1 MMGFAAAQAILQI
14 GAMADYLISCNA
26 SGARVPAIL
35 DNKDPDA
42 PSLFEPAA
50 LLRQARRQ
58 KGLPVADMPRL
69 CVLDPDGDIVRR
81 LQHSGAATR
90 AADWPCYHTELFRF
104 RLAGETAGI
113 VGCAV
118 GAPFAVL
125 VAEELFACGC
135 RTLISLTSAG
145 QIVAAGRPP
154 YFVVI
159 DRALRD
165 EGTSYHYAAPAE
177 FAEADP
183 RMVAAAMQALNDA
196 GLRAYVGPSW
206 TTDAPFRET
215 AAAVAAARAKG
226 VLAVETAAL
235 YTFARKRNKAVLCL
249 AHVTNTMGLADQDFE
264 KGEADG
270 TTAALTMLEALAKG
284 IEQA

>member
-1 MMGFAAAQAILQI
+1 
-14 GAMADYLISCNA
+14 
-26 SGARVPAIL
+26 VPSSPIL

-58 KGLPVADMPRL
+58 KGLPVADVPRL

-81 LQHSGAATR
+81 LQTSGEATR
-90 AADWPCYHTELFRF
+90 AADWPCYHTDLYRF

-113 VGCAV
+113 IGCAV

-154 YFVVI
+154 YFVII

-165 EGTSYHYAAPAE
+165 EGTSYHYAAPAD

-183 RMVAAAMQALNDA
+183 RMVAAAMQALTDA

-215 AAAVAAARAKG
+215 AEAVAAARAKG
-226 VLAVETAAL
+226 VLAVEMEAAAL
-235 YTFARKRNKAVLCL
+235 YTFARKRNRAVLCL
-249 AHVTNTMGLADQDFE
+249 AHVTNTMGLSERDFE

-270 TTAALTMLEALAKG
+270 TTAALTMLETLAKRTQ
-284 IEQA
+284 QASTKNEKRRSASKPVL